1 MQLTWEFTSREK
13 CVIGEVIYH
22 CPGFQWSMRVGA
34 CGESQILLAA
44 TSPAGSA
51 LSKNMAGV
59 YGVSSTFP
67 NTLTD
72 EIHLSLTSERT
83 FFSLL
88 LFGRTESDNKS
99 LLFQVQSRFQGG
111 NESEITVMASVGSSA
126 WEGQHSCVQGAL
138 SDFFDFQRSS
148 RAKIRVIPFISALL
162 SAQAHCAVLPS
173 R

>member
-1 MQLTWEFTSREK
+1 M
-13 CVIGEVIYH
+13 GEVIYH

-67 NTLTD
+67 NMLTD

-83 FFSLL
+83 FFFPCYYLEEQRAITRACSFKYNLVSREAMSL
-88 LFGRTESDNKS
+88 KS
-99 LLFQVQSRFQGG
+99 L
-111 NESEITVMASVGSSA
+111 
-126 WEGQHSCVQGAL
+126 
-138 SDFFDFQRSS
+138 
-148 RAKIRVIPFISALL
+148 
-162 SAQAHCAVLPS
+162 
-173 R
+173 

>member
-1 MQLTWEFTSREK
+1 
-13 CVIGEVIYH
+13 
-22 CPGFQWSMRVGA
+22 MRVGA

-67 NTLTD
+67 NMLTD

-126 WEGQHSCVQGAL
+126 
-138 SDFFDFQRSS
+138 
-148 RAKIRVIPFISALL
+148 
-162 SAQAHCAVLPS
+162 
-173 R
+173 

>member
-1 MQLTWEFTSREK
+1 MQRTREFTSREK
-13 CVIGEVIYH
+13 CVIGDVIYLS
-22 CPGFQWSMRVGA
+22 PGFQWSMRVGA

-51 LSKNMAGV
+51 LSKNMAGG

-67 NTLTD
+67 NMLTD

-83 FFSLL
+83 FFFSLL

-111 NESEITVMASVGSSA
+111 NESEIAVMASTDSSA
-126 WEGQHSCVQGAL
+126 
-138 SDFFDFQRSS
+138 
-148 RAKIRVIPFISALL
+148 
-162 SAQAHCAVLPS
+162 
-173 R
+173 